1 MKIRM
6 AMMTTLLTVFL
17 ATSSF
22 AALSKEYADFHKGP
36 MQHLLTVDEQKQWAA
51 IRTDEQA
58 QQFIDLFWARR
69 DPTPGT
75 PQNEFRDLINERIKV
90 ADIQFSQ
97 AKITGAATDR
107 GKVFLLLGSPSRQS
121 RQGMPGQGTIQSP
134 TRRGTPGLGS
144 SQQSVQDYSPK
155 ILWVYE
161 QGKVDLPLGQPIVEV
176 GFVDQY
182 ASNEWKM
189 ERVLRTDYKSVFDR
203 IAKSYIKQPDLT
215 EVPTYATGVTP
226 TPIVSTAPAATAS
239 GAPSITTST
248 GLAAAFKDDVLRAAV
263 DEARA
268 AKAAPKTLFLNWGEF
283 VTADGTHFVPVQLY
297 VPQSAGLAAGTDV
310 TFFGSIDRP
319 DGTRLLVVE
328 EPVKLTAS
336 GDAVYH
342 ARTLTVPPGSYTA
355 TFGLAKEGKPISVV
369 SKPMT
374 VQGLDMSSPGVSQL
388 MLSNNI
394 YALTEA
400 QEPTDPYAFGGLK
413 VVPKGDATFKQSE
426 DLWYFFEVRNP
437 GIDTAT
443 NAPKYTMQLSIT
455 GTTNDGKPK
464 KMIGPIEPVQMQELK
479 GVAGHWAVGQALPL
493 ASFAPGTYKIALK
506 LTDAALNKTYELSE
520 SFRVVP

>member
-1 MKIRM
+1 MKIRL
-6 AMMTTLLTVFL
+6 ATTALFTLYL

-22 AALSKEYADFHKGP
+22 AALSKQYADFAKGP
-36 MQHLLTVDEQKQWAA
+36 AQYLLTRDEQKQWSA
-51 IRTDEQA
+51 IATDEQA

-75 PQNEFRDLINERIKV
+75 PANEFRDLINERMKV
-90 ADIQFSQ
+90 ADIQFGQ
-97 AKITGAATDR
+97 AKMAGSATDR
-107 GKVFLLLGSPSRQS
+107 GKVFLLMGTPSRQS

-134 TRRGTPGLGS
+134 TRGLGS
-144 SQQSVQDYSPK
+144 GLGRNQTSVQDYSPK
-155 ILWVYE
+155 LLWVYE
-161 QGKVDLPLGQPIVEV
+161 QGKVDLPLGQPMVEV

-189 ERVLRTDYKSVFDR
+189 ERVLRTDYATVFDR
-203 IAKSYIKQPDLT
+203 VARSYIKQPDLT
-215 EVPTYATGVTP
+215 EVPIYATGVTP
-226 TPIVSTAPAATAS
+226 NPIVSSTATATA
-239 GAPSITTST
+239 APSITTST
-248 GLAAAFKDDVLRAAV
+248 GLAAAFKNDVLRAAV

-268 AKAAPKTLFLNWGEF
+268 AKAASKTLFFTFGEF

-297 VPQSAGLAAGTDV
+297 APQSAGLAAGTEV
-310 TFFGSIDRP
+310 TFFGSIDRQ

-328 EPVKLTAS
+328 EPVTLAAS

-342 ARTLTVPPGSYTA
+342 ARTLTVPPGSYSA

-369 SKPMT
+369 SRPIT
-374 VQGLDMSSPGVSQL
+374 VQGVDMSSPGVSSL

-400 QEPTDPYAFGGLK
+400 QEPTDPFAFGGLK

-443 NAPKYTMQLSIT
+443 NAPKYTMQLTIT
-455 GTTNDGKPK
+455 GTTADGKPV
-464 KMIGPIEPVQMQELK
+464 KMLGPVEPVQMQELK

-493 ASFAPGTYKIALK
+493 QTFKPGEYKIALK
-506 LTDAALNKTYELSE
+506 LTDAALGKTYDLSDT
-520 SFRVVP
+520 FRVVP